1 MDVNSF
7 IGQLRA
13 QTAAPATKSFKAN
26 SRVLEKISLNY
37 EGNFGR
43 YMVLPMNSVVL
54 DYPFIKMDG
63 TREICVPR
71 RNVAQDG
78 TESTY
83 TAWIKLLPKDAYKF
97 LDINGRITSSLTA
110 ADEQLLSEAY
120 IVFDQLYNE
129 IDAKNNQQS
138 VTTRNLMRKR
148 NYTIFNAY
156 CCNFWANNKSGNPR
170 DPQRSK
176 FCGLFVAT
184 AKGFM
189 NAVEENISSNNIVG
203 DGGYGWLEQ
212 IYGRQQNNRT
222 GYMMF
227 NIGRSRDSVGY
238 SVTVDH
244 RFDCGSSLSGYSITD
259 EEAEM
264 MQNPVLNFLGWQ
276 AGHED
281 DELPVANRR
290 LFNTVLIQE
299 AIDYMTKQLAGVRSA
314 KESGTSVE
322 EAIKATS
329 ESVALENNTSYIP
342 KNTTNDPMLKTNN
355 VTPGGIS
362 QEEVMTRNN
371 SPFQTPA
378 AAKMD
383 PVTGAPVS
391 NDNGSVGFNGF
402 GGGFAG
408 SGSSSSTG
416 HFQQPDFTKFGS
428 GNNPKPNEN
437 GEGDLP
443 F

>member
-1 MDVNSF
+1 MDVDLF
-7 IGQLRA
+7 MEQLRA
-13 QTAAPATKSFKAN
+13 QTAPANKSFKAKG
-26 SRVLEKISLNY
+26 RVLEKISLNF

-71 RNVAQDG
+71 KNVAQDG

-83 TAWIKLLPKDAYKF
+83 NAWIKLLPKDAYKF

-110 ADEQLLSEAY
+110 ADDQLLSEAY
-120 IVFDQLYNE
+120 TVFDQLYNE
-129 IDAKNNQQS
+129 IDAKNNQQIS
-138 VTTRNLMRKR
+138 RNLMRKR

-156 CCNFWANNKSGNPR
+156 CCNFWASNNSGNPR

-189 NAVEENISSNNIVG
+189 NAVEENISSNNIIG
-203 DGGYGWLEQ
+203 NGEYNWLEQ
-212 IYGRQQNNRT
+212 IYGRQQSGRT
-222 GYMMF
+222 GYMLF
-227 NIGRSRDSVGY
+227 NIGRNKESGMMGYTVSV
-238 SVTVDH
+238 DN
-244 RFDCGSSLSGYSITD
+244 RFDCGSVLSGYSITD

-264 MQNPVLNFLGWQ
+264 MQDPVLNFLGWQ

-290 LFNTVLIQE
+290 LFNTILIKE

-314 KESGTSVE
+314 KESGASIE
-322 EAIKATS
+322 DAIKATS
-329 ESVALENNTSYIP
+329 ESVALEKNTSYIP
-342 KNTTNDPMLKTNN
+342 KNNTNDPMLKTNN
-355 VTPGGIS
+355 VVPPTTGIS
-362 QEEVMTRNN
+362 QEEVMARNTN
-371 SPFQTPA
+371 PFQTPA

-383 PVTGAPVS
+383 PITGSPVS
-391 NDNGSVGFNGF
+391 NNNPSNMNGF
-402 GGGFAG
+402 GGFAG
-408 SGSSSSTG
+408 SGPANNGTP
-416 HFQQPDFTKFGS
+416 FKQPEFTKFGS
-428 GNNPKPNEN
+428 GNNQPQ
-437 GEGDLP
+437 EGDLP

>member
-1 MDVNSF
+1 MNVDDF
-7 IGQLRA
+7 MKQLNA
-13 QTAAPATKSFKAN
+13 QTAPANKTFKAKG
-26 SRVLEKISLNY
+26 RTLEKISLNF

-43 YMVLPMNSVVL
+43 YMVLPMNSVIL
-54 DYPFIKMDG
+54 DYPFIKMEG

-71 RNVAQDG
+71 KNVAQDG

-110 ADEQLLSEAY
+110 ADDQLLSEAY
-120 IVFDQLYNE
+120 TVFDQLYNE
-129 IDAKNNQQS
+129 IDAKNNQQVS
-138 VTTRNLMRKR
+138 RNLIRKR

-156 CCNFWANNKSGNPR
+156 CCNFWASNATGNPR

-176 FCGLFVAT
+176 FCGLFVST

-189 NAVEENISSNNIVG
+189 NAVEENIASNNIIGGG
-203 DGGYGWLEQ
+203 DYNWLEQ
-212 IYGRQQNNRT
+212 IYGRQLSGRT
-222 GYMMF
+222 GYMLF
-227 NIGRSRDSVGY
+227 NIGRNKESGMMGY
-238 SVTVDH
+238 SVNVDH
-244 RFDCGSSLSGYSITD
+244 KYDCGSVLSSYSISE

-290 LFNTVLIQE
+290 LFNTPLIQE
-299 AIDYMTKQLAGVRSA
+299 AILYMTKQLAGVRSA
-314 KESGTSVE
+314 KESGTSIE

-329 ESVALENNTSYIP
+329 ETVALENNNSYIP
-342 KNTTNDPMLKTNN
+342 KDNTNDPMLKGTSNSMN
-355 VTPGGIS
+355 AGIS
-362 QEEVMTRNN
+362 QEEVESRNTN
-371 SPFQTPA
+371 PFQTPA

-383 PVTGAPVS
+383 PVTGAPISS
-391 NDNGSVGFNGF
+391 NGGGSQGF
-402 GGGFAG
+402 GGFAG
-408 SGSSSSTG
+408 GMNNTT
-416 HFQQPDFTKFGS
+416 FKQPDFTKFGS
-428 GNNPKPNEN
+428 APQP
-437 GEGDLP
+437 EGDLP